1 MIVWVGFFIA
11 GLKSKKVRSIKFSD
25 KSLLQNKMLFSVE
38 GSMTHTVG
46 PADWSGLNS
55 KIRLIQSRTVYMGT
69 PTQQTDPA

>member
-1 MIVWVGFFIA
+1 
-11 GLKSKKVRSIKFSD
+11 
-25 KSLLQNKMLFSVE
+25 MLFSVE